1 MKETIPK
8 DTKTNN
14 IKPLRIGSIVEG
26 RIINKGR
33 SAVYLDL
40 GPNGTGII
48 YGREYLEAKQT
59 LKDLKANDLLFVKVT
74 DLEND
79 EGYIE
84 LSVNQAGQELAWDL
98 LKQKKDKGESVTVK
112 ITGANKG
119 GLLADLTNISAFL
132 PVSQLLPEHY
142 PRVEGGDSSKIL
154 HELQKFIGK
163 DVEVTILDLS
173 QKEGKLILSEKA
185 KVVEKI
191 KESLKNY
198 HVGDEVEGE
207 ITGVVD
213 FGAFIRF
220 GENIEGL
227 IHISELDWSMV
238 EAPTDF
244 AKVGEKVKAKIIE
257 ITDDRVSLSLKA
269 LKNDPWSEILSA
281 KGDVIRGKVTK
292 LNPFGAFVQIT
303 DKIQGLCH
311 ISEFGTSQKMEDGLK
326 VDESYDFTILSLE
339 PKEHRMSLKL
349 VEKKIETE

>member
-1 MKETIPK
+1 MKETILK
-8 DTKTNN
+8 DTKVNN
-14 IKPLRIGSIVEG
+14 IKPLRVGSIVEG

-48 YGREYLEAKQT
+48 YGREYIEARQA
-59 LKDLKANDLLFVKVT
+59 LKDLKTNDTLFVKVT
-74 DLEND
+74 DLENN

-98 LKQKKDKGESVTVK
+98 LKQKKDSGESLIVK
-112 ITGANKG
+112 VTGANKG
-119 GLLADLTNISAFL
+119 GLLADLNNISAFL

-142 PRVEGGDSSKIL
+142 PRVEGGDSLKIL
-154 HELQKFIGK
+154 HELQKFVGK
-163 DVEVTILDLS
+163 DVEVTILDLA

-191 KESLKNY
+191 KENLKSY
-198 HVGDEVEGE
+198 QVGDEVEGE

-238 EAPTDF
+238 ENPTDF

-269 LKNDPWSEILSA
+269 LKSDPWSKITSA

-292 LNPFGAFVQIT
+292 LNPFGAFVQVT

-311 ISEFGTSQKMEDGLK
+311 ISEFGTAQKMEDSLK
-326 VDESYDFTILSLE
+326 VGESYEFTILALE

-349 VEKKIETE
+349 VEKKTETE